1 MHRLLVGFLATAQ
14 TFGVLFVETVYVAR
28 MFQESIAD
36 TAEILIRAETFLI
49 Y

>member
-1 MHRLLVGFLATAQ
+1 MHRLLVGLLATAQ
-14 TFGVLFVETVYVAR
+14 TFGVMCLEAVDVAR

-36 TAEILIRAETFLI
+36 TAEILIHAETFLI